1 MGDFLFVINIF
12 MFILTYIFV
21 LRYNLH
27 MIQLNG
33 YKNVEH
39 FLWIKKNIKKQ
50 LILCLFG
57 IVAVS
62 LLLTTKRFLIDSLI
76 LIFLIVSLLYFF
88 FLKKYN
94 NKKKLVYTA
103 RVKRMIMSHFLLII
117 ILFIVLKLFF
127 KIEDFVLLSGF
138 LALEPFTL
146 LLANLINKPLEKS
159 IQNYYI
165 KDAKKK
171 LKLADKLMVIGV
183 TGSYGK
189 TSVKYYLKTLLQS
202 RYNVLITPESYNT
215 PMGIVKT
222 IREELNS
229 THEIFVCEMGARYI
243 GDIKEICD
251 IVHPHHGVITSIG
264 MQHLETFGNID
275 NIINT
280 KFELADELNN
290 NGILVLNADNEY
302 IIAHSK
308 KYDNIQFY
316 GLNKKVSGYFAKDV
330 QISSNGT
337 VFTVVTPDGDECTY
351 QMKLIGEHNVLN
363 VLAAISISHKLG
375 IPLTGLKIPVRKIKP
390 VSHRMEIVKNG
401 NLTIIDDAYNSNPAG
416 AMAAINTLSMFDGL
430 RILIT
435 PGMVELGVKQFELNY
450 QLGAYAAKY
459 CDYILIV
466 GKENTDAISKGVL
479 ENNFPLERCVTL
491 VNIKDALSY
500 AEALDNSKLKYIL
513 LENDLPDNY

>member
-1 MGDFLFVINIF
+1 MGEFLFVVNILI
-12 MFILTYIFV
+12 FILTYIFV

-50 LILCLFG
+50 SILCLFI

-62 LLLTTKRFLIDSLI
+62 LSVTTKSFLIDSLF

-88 FLKKYN
+88 YLKKYN

-103 RVKRMIMSHFLLII
+103 RVKRIIVSHLLLII
-117 ILFIVLKLFF
+117 ILFTVLKLFLD
-127 KIEDFVLLSGF
+127 IQCFVILSG
-138 LALEPFTL
+138 LLVLEPFSL
-146 LLANLINKPLEKS
+146 LLSNLINKPLEKS
-159 IQNYYI
+159 VQNYYI
-165 KDAKKK
+165 NDAKRK
-171 LKLADKLMVIGV
+171 LNSADKLIIIGV

-202 RYNVLITPESYNT
+202 KYNVLITPESYNT

-229 THEIFVCEMGARYI
+229 THEIFVCEMGARYV

-251 IVHPHHGVITSIG
+251 IVSPNHGVITSIG
-264 MQHLETFGNID
+264 MQHLETFGSIE

-280 KFELADELNN
+280 KFELADALYNKGELFL
-290 NGILVLNADNEY
+290 NGDNEY
-302 IIAHSK
+302 IIARSK
-308 KYDNIQFY
+308 KYKNVQFY
-316 GLNKKVSGYFAKDV
+316 SLNKNSSGYFTKDI
-330 QISSNGT
+330 QLSSNGT
-337 VFTVVTPDGDECTY
+337 VFTVVAPNGDECTY
-351 QMKLIGEHNVLN
+351 QMKLVGEHNVLN
-363 VLAAISISHKLG
+363 VLAAISIAHKLG
-375 IPLTGLKIPVRKIKP
+375 ISLNSLRIPVRKIKP
-390 VSHRMEIVKNG
+390 VPHRMEIVKNG

-430 RILIT
+430 KVLIT

-450 QLGAYAAKY
+450 QLGAYAAQY

-466 GKENTDAISKGVL
+466 GKENASAISKGVL
-479 ENNFPLERCVTL
+479 ENGFLADKCLTFA
-491 VNIKDALSY
+491 NIQDALSY
-500 AEALDNSKLKYIL
+500 VELLDNSKLKYIL